1 MDKWLYALLK
11 NALLV
16 ASPELVA
23 SLREAVANLSDR
35 AKKTAN
41 PWDDALMGFL
51 QMIVG
56 KPSVK
61 G

>member
-1 MDKWLYALLK
+1 MDKWLYAMIK

-16 ASPELVA
+16 ASPELVEGI
-23 SLREAVANLSDR
+23 RVAVANLSDR
-35 AKKTAN
+35 AKKTSN

-51 QMIVG
+51 TMIVG
-56 KPSVK
+56 KPTVK